1 MVDKEKAELMNLRR
15 RTESQRLEI
24 KRLTTD
30 LHDCRNELCLH
41 CGRYSEKHNGACEGC
56 RWDS

>member
-1 MVDKEKAELMNLRR
+1 MIDKEKAELMNLRR
-15 RTESQRLEI
+15 RTESQRMEI

-30 LHDCRNELCLH
+30 LKDCRNELCLH
-41 CGRYSEKHNGACEGC
+41 CGRYAEKHNGACEGC